1 MAYMLI
7 RGSVKDYEAWKS
19 VFVSANDMRTRFGQ
33 KSYQIL
39 REGDGSNDS
48 VVLFQW
54 DNLDNARRFAASSE
68 LKEVMQRAGVIGKPE
83 FWFLEEVA
91 RG

>member
-1 MAYMLI
+1 MAYLLI

-19 VFVSANDMRTRFGQ
+19 VFVSANAMRTGYGQ

-39 REGDGSNDS
+39 REGDGSNDPI
-48 VVLFQW
+48 VLLQW
-54 DNLDNARRFAASSE
+54 DSLDNARRFAASSE
-68 LKEVMQRAGVIGKPE
+68 LKEVMQRAGVIGRPE
-83 FWFLEEVA
+83 MWFLEEAA